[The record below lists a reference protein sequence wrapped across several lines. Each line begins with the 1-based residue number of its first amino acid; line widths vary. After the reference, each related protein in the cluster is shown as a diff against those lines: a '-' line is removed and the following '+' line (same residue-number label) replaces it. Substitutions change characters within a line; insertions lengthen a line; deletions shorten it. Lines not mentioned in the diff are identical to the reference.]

1 MQRKPALL
9 QLREEFGGADAVMV
23 LGGARLPRH
32 NAPWKLEPRAT
43 GQAAADFQEDG
54 VLASTARTHKQN
66 HATWLKAGNATV
78 VK

>member
-9 QLREEFGGADAVMV
+9 QLRDEFRSADAVMV

-32 NAPWKLEPRAT
+32 DAPWKLEPRAT
-43 GQAAADFQEDG
+43 GQAAADFQENG
-54 VLASTARTHKQN
+54 VLASTARTHNQN
-66 HATWLKAGNATV
+66 HAAWRKAGKATV